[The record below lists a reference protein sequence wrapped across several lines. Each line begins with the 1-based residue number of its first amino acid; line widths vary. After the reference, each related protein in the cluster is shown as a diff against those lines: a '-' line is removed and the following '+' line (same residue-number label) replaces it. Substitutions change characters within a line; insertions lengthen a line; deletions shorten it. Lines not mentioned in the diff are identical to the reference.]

1 MDYDLSRKRREER
14 AFLLAGAECAQL
26 LHVRGWLGVGG
37 CIFVS

>member
-14 AFLLAGAECAQL
+14 AFLFAGAAYAQL
-26 LHVRGWLGVGG
+26 LHVHGWLGVEG